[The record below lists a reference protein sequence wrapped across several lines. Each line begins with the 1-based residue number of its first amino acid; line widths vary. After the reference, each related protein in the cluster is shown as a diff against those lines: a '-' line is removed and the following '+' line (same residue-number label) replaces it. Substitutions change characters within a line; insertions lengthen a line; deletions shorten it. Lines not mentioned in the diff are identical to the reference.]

1 MILVARKSRK
11 IIQQANIQDVQLV
24 SSEDIHA
31 PNKTAIYTRLSL
43 YDLYRPDP
51 DSMKYQIMFVKE
63 YVSNHPDLHLV
74 DTYVDNGH
82 SGINYERP
90 AFKRLIEDIYA
101 GKINCVVVKDL
112 SRFGRN
118 YIEAGMYLQEIFP
131 EQHVRFIAINDEYD
145 SKYNSSDDLAVILK
159 NILNDFYSRELSRK
173 VSNTY
178 DILVEEGNF
187 LGNLYPLGY
196 KKDPDLPGHYI
207 KDPETAIYIELLFE
221 WYQEGLSMTQIAARF
236 TDLNV
241 PSSSRIRYMRSK
253 NRKKLRNK
261 GRTHWNATAIKQI
274 LSNPVYVGD
283 LALRKSQNRRYTLE
297 GPKTFDRSE
306 WIIRENVHEPY
317 ISRDLYNRI
326 LEDIDHYREL
336 NANRRKVDHV
346 ARALNPYRTLI
357 KCGVCGYTINFHHYP
372 LVSGESEF
380 TQFTCYSQH
389 YANRMRGH
397 RVTISGYQVHYA
409 VYNQLLTEFQ
419 QADTLFSWLQ
429 TPRVKSRVLQ
439 YIMNL
444 ENQLRGLKETEE
456 SFLGKKA
463 HLLELYNDHVLN
475 KEDFTLGLEKLYADH
490 HQTQTRIEQLHQ
502 KKTDDST
509 ALSAE
514 NPWLLLFSDQEV
526 PSELDYS
533 IVKTYFQEITVY
545 PDEQITCA
553 IAEEEWRDRL
563 LLLYQELEE

>member
-1 MILVARKSRK
+1 MARKSRK

-24 SSEDIHA
+24 SSEDIQT

-51 DSMKYQIMFVKE
+51 DSMKYQIIFVKE
-63 YVSNHPDLHLV
+63 YVDNHPDLHLV

-118 YIEAGMYLQEIFP
+118 YIETGMYLQEIFP

-261 GRTHWNATAIKQI
+261 GHTHWNATTIKQI

-283 LALRKSQNRRYTLE
+283 VALRKSQNRRYTLE

-326 LEDIDHYREL
+326 LEDIDYYKEL
-336 NANRRKVDHV
+336 NTNRKKDDHS
-346 ARALNPYRTLI
+346 AKQLNPYRSFI
-357 KCGVCGYTINFHHYP
+357 KCGVCGYTMNFHHYK
-372 LVSGESEF
+372 LVSGEPGT

-397 RVTISGYQVHYA
+397 RVNISGYQVHYA

-429 TPRVKSRVLQ
+429 SPRVKSRILQ

-444 ENQLRGLKETEE
+444 ENQLRELKETEE

-475 KEDFTLGLEKLYADH
+475 KEDFTLGLDKLYADH
-490 HQTQTRIEQLHQ
+490 HETQTRIEQLHQ

-526 PSELDYS
+526 PPELGYT